1 MSIAA
6 DRYPCRASTASSQ
19 ARRVACETV
28 ICLATNARHC
38 RRHKGSQCASG
49 GLFPTGRAARLHRLF
64 LIMNACGHDLLVEH
78 AMVTFVFIGY
88 APWPFITSFP
98 FIRLPYFACASPQFI
113 PIPIFASTSSANP
126 FCWHRPIAP
135 PANFISPLGCPH
147 L

>member
-1 MSIAA
+1 MSIATA
-6 DRYPCRASTASSQ
+6 RYPRRASAASSQ

-49 GLFPTGRAARLHRLF
+49 GLFPTGRAARLQRLF

-88 APWPFITSFP
+88 APSPFITSFP
-98 FIRLPYFACASPQFI
+98 IIRLPLSQPAPPPVYPY
-113 PIPIFASTSSANP
+113 PHFASTSSANP

-135 PANFISPLGCPH
+135 VRNLLVSLFGGH
-147 L
+147 R

>member
-6 DRYPCRASTASSQ
+6 ARYPRRASAASSQ

-38 RRHKGSQCASG
+38 RRHKGSQCVSG